1 MNAAQQENPIYMAVA
16 GVIEMQEDNQFLGR
30 PLFLKTIANQRTW
43 LKLYNIRIHTWDNAK
58 FRQKIAEVNDLR
70 ENLPLAV

>member
-43 LKLYNIRIHTWDNAK
+43 LKLYNIRIHT
-58 FRQKIAEVNDLR
+58 
-70 ENLPLAV
+70 